1 MKQIPIAIKD
11 NMEKELS
18 EMVENEIIKLGQQT

>member
-18 EMVENEIIKLGQQT
+18 EMVENEIIKLGQ